1 MAKGP
6 GSIASSCPGK
16 ASSVAGR
23 SAGKNQRATGS
34 GKGTKKGR
42 NTGKT
47 VHAASS
53 DAKIRQALASNP
65 LPTQELR
72 ILPVTTNCGDC
83 KEKFESVF

>member
-16 ASSVAGR
+16 ASLVAGR
-23 SAGKNQRATGS
+23 SAVQRATGS